1 MASGA
6 ITVVWCLSVVD
17 SLPRS
22 VPDGQ
27 PFSALPYSGA
37 QLITVPTNL
46 NIEQLLQWAQA
57 YLQVFPKLPLM
68 IVLWAAMALVVSLA
82 ELAGR
87 WVAGLLV
94 AVGGGILGYV
104 LLASARHPEA
114 TTEAVISL
122 SLAAIIY
129 AVLRYLV
136 ARARG

>member
-1 MASGA
+1 
-6 ITVVWCLSVVD
+6 
-17 SLPRS
+17 
-22 VPDGQ
+22 
-27 PFSALPYSGA
+27 
-37 QLITVPTNL
+37 
-46 NIEQLLQWAQA
+46 
-57 YLQVFPKLPLM
+57 
-68 IVLWAAMALVVSLA
+68 VVSLA
-82 ELAGR
+82 EWAGR

-104 LLASARHPEA
+104 LVASARHPEA